1 MNEIEEFIKRRFD
14 VDCHWTE
21 GNCYYF
27 AMILCW
33 RFPHLKKVYFPI
45 EGHWAVE
52 DGEAYYDFNGRTK
65 QTLWDVCYPED
76 WLKRMTL
83 IYTIALQR
91 IVQNERKPYT

>member
-52 DGEAYYDFNGRTK
+52 DDEAFYDFNGRTK
-65 QTLWDVCYPED
+65 RTLWNAVCYPED
-76 WLKRMTL
+76 WLKKNDIDL
-83 IYTIALQR
+83 Y
-91 IVQNERKPYT
+91 NEIIKDCTK